1 MAMTH
6 VNAMRVFI
14 CTGCDIGASVDVDKL
29 CKIPVELGAPQA
41 ARHPCLCGEEGL
53 QYLRK
58 EVAEGADRIVI
69 AACSGRVYA
78 DRFDFGKDVLVER
91 TALREA
97 VWVSTPNDADT
108 QLLAEDYL
116 RMGIVKLQKSA
127 KPEPYIHQ
135 LDDTILVVGGGI
147 TGMTAAL
154 AAAEAGK
161 PVRLVEKEAALGGFV
176 GKLKRRFPVDGTGEP
191 VETNIAAM
199 SEEVRKHPAVT
210 VHLSS
215 EVVSISGQPGEFDVR
230 IKTPQGEIAARA
242 GAIVQ
247 ASGFKPY
254 DISKL
259 GHLGGGTVADVITSA
274 RFEEIAASGRI
285 RRPSDAKEP
294 SSVAFIQCAG
304 SRDEKHLPYCS
315 SFCCMTSLKQAHYI
329 RQQNPDAKVY
339 IFYRDMRTPGKYE
352 LFYKQMQDDD
362 GVFMTKGDV
371 ASVTGV
377 DGGVE
382 IVVNDTLLGESIR
395 VKADMAV
402 LAVGMESA
410 AKNGG
415 ALHLTYR
422 QGPELPE
429 LNYGFP
435 DSHFVCFPYE
445 TRRTGIYA
453 AGAVRHPMDAAQSET
468 DAAGAVLKAIQC
480 ITLASA
486 GKSAHPRAGD
496 TSYPEIAFER
506 CTQCKRC
513 TEECPYGM
521 YDEDAK
527 ATPQP
532 NPLRCRR
539 CGTCMGACP
548 QRIISFKNY
557 SVDMFSSMI
566 KAIGVPGE
574 EEGKPRILILACE
587 NDSMPAFDM
596 AAKLRLKLSPYI
608 RVIGLRCL
616 GSMNM
621 VWLNDAFAKG
631 LDGVLLFGCKFGDE
645 YQCHNMKGS
654 ELASERLS
662 KLEETLGRMSLE
674 PERVRFVPIAID
686 DAHALPGIIGDFM
699 KVIERVGPNP
709 FKEFAD

>member
-1 MAMTH
+1 MTQA
-6 VNAMRVFI
+6 NAMRVYI

-29 CKIPVELGAPQA
+29 SKIPAQFGVAEAV
-41 ARHPCLCGEEGL
+41 RHPFLCGEAGVEM
-53 QYLRK
+53 LRQD
-58 EVAEGADRIVI
+58 VAGGAGRVLI

-78 DRFDFGKDVLVER
+78 DRFDFGNGVLVER

-97 VWVSTPNDADT
+97 AWVSTPNDADT

-116 RMGIVKLQKSA
+116 KMGIVKLQKCG
-127 KPEPYIHQ
+127 KPEPYIR
-135 LDDTILVVGGGI
+135 DMDEKILVIGGGI
-147 TGMTAAL
+147 AGMTAAL
-154 AAAEAGK
+154 AAANAGRG
-161 PVRLVEKEAALGGFV
+161 VLLVEKEAALGGFV
-176 GKLKRRFPVDGTGEP
+176 RKLKRRFPVGGAWDAP
-191 VETNIAAM
+191 VETGIAAKAG
-199 SEEVRKHPAVT
+199 EVANHPAIT
-210 VHLSS
+210 VYLSS
-215 EVVSISGQPGEFDVR
+215 EVASISGQPGEFR
-230 IKTPQGEIAARA
+230 ATIKTPAGEVAAGA

-247 ASGFKPY
+247 ATGFKPY

-259 GHLGGGTVADVITSA
+259 AHLGGGTVDDVISSA
-274 RFEEIAASGRI
+274 RFEEIAAAGKI
-285 RRPSDAKEP
+285 VRPSDAKEP
-294 SSVAFIQCAG
+294 ASVAFIQCAG

-315 SFCCMTSLKQAHYI
+315 SFCCMTSLKQARYM
-329 RQQNPDAKVY
+329 RERNPGAKVY

-352 LFYKQMQDDD
+352 LFYKSMQDDD

-371 ASVTGV
+371 ESVTGV
-377 DGGVE
+377 EGGVE
-382 IVVNDTLLGESIR
+382 IVVKNTLLGETIR
-395 VKADMAV
+395 VKVDMAV

-410 AKNGG
+410 QKNGG
-415 ALHLTYR
+415 ALHLAYR

-453 AGAVRHPMDAAQSET
+453 AGAVRHPMDAAQSQT
-468 DAAGAVLKAIQC
+468 DATGAALKAIQC
-480 ITLASA
+480 IALASA
-486 GKSAHPRAGD
+486 GKSAHPRSGD

-532 NPLRCRR
+532 NPARCRR

-557 SVDMFSSMI
+557 SVDMFSAMI

-574 EEGKPRILILACE
+574 EENKPRVLILACE

-596 AAKLRLKLSPYI
+596 AASLRLKLSPHI

-616 GSMNM
+616 GSLNM
-621 VWLNDAFAKG
+621 VWLGDAFAKG

-686 DAHALPGIIGDFM
+686 DAHRLPVIIDDFM

-709 FKEFAD
+709 FKEFGE

>member
-1 MAMTH
+1 MTQ
-6 VNAMRVFI
+6 VNAPRVYI

-29 CKIPVELGAPQA
+29 CKIPAEFGVPQA
-41 ARHPCLCGEEGL
+41 KRHPFLCGEEGL

-58 EVAEGADRIVI
+58 EVAEGAGRILI

-78 DRFDFGKDVLVER
+78 DRFDFGKDVMVER

-97 VWVSTPNDADT
+97 LWVSTPNDPDT

-116 RMGIVKLQKSA
+116 KMGIVKLQKSE

-154 AAAEAGK
+154 AATDAGK
-161 PVRLVEKEAALGGFV
+161 RVRLVEKEAVLGGFV
-176 GKLKRRFPVDGTGEP
+176 RKLKRRFPIDGTGNP
-191 VETNIAAM
+191 VETNIVAM
-199 SEEVRKHPAVT
+199 AEEVKNHPAVAL
-210 VHLSS
+210 HLSS

-230 IKTPQGEIAARA
+230 IKTPEGEIAVRA

-247 ASGFKPY
+247 ATGFRPY

-259 GHLGGGTVADVITSA
+259 GHLGGGTVDNVITSA

-285 RRPSDAKEP
+285 RRPSDSKEP

-315 SFCCMTSLKQAHYI
+315 SFCCMTSLKQARYI
-329 RQQNPDAKVY
+329 REQNPDAKVY

-371 ASVTGV
+371 VSVAGV

-382 IVVNDTLLGESIR
+382 IVVNNTLLGGTIR

-415 ALHLTYR
+415 ALHLAYR

-468 DAAGAVLKAIQC
+468 DAAGAALKAIQC
-480 ITLASA
+480 ITLAAA
-486 GKSAHPRAGD
+486 GKSAHPRSGD
-496 TSYPEIAFER
+496 TSYPDIAFER

-527 ATPQP
+527 GTPQP

-557 SVDMFSSMI
+557 SVDMFSAMI

-574 EEGKPRILILACE
+574 EENRPRVLILACE
-587 NDSMPAFDM
+587 NDSMPAFEM
-596 AAKLRLKLSPYI
+596 AAKLRLKLSPHI

-686 DAHALPGIIGDFM
+686 DAYALPGIIGDFM

>member
-1 MAMTH
+1 MTQADAMK
-6 VNAMRVFI
+6 VYI

-29 CKIPVELGAPQA
+29 AKLPAQFGVAEAG
-41 ARHPCLCGEEGL
+41 RHPFLCGEAGV
-53 QYLRK
+53 QMLRK
-58 EVAEGADRIVI
+58 DVSQGANRVLI

-97 VWVSTPNDADT
+97 AWVSAPNDADT
-108 QLLAEDYL
+108 QLLVEDYL
-116 RMGIVKLQKSA
+116 KMGIVKLQKTG
-127 KPEPYIHQ
+127 KPEPYIRE
-135 LDDTILVVGGGI
+135 LDEKILVVGGGI
-147 TGMTAAL
+147 AGMTAAL
-154 AAAEAGK
+154 AAADAGRG
-161 PVRLVEKEAALGGFV
+161 VLLVEKEAALGGFLR
-176 GKLKRRFPVDGTGEP
+176 KLKKRFPVDGVWEP
-191 VETNIAAM
+191 VETGIAAKAD
-199 SEEVRKHPAVT
+199 EVNNHPSIKVF
-210 VHLSS
+210 LSS
-215 EVVSISGQPGEFDVR
+215 EIASVSGQPGEFDVTV
-230 IKTPQGEIAARA
+230 KTPQGEVAVRA

-247 ASGFKPY
+247 ATGFKPY
-254 DISKL
+254 EIAKL
-259 GHLGGGTVADVITSA
+259 AHLGGGTVDNVITSA
-274 RFEEIAASGRI
+274 RFEEIAAAGKI
-285 RRPSDAKEP
+285 LRPSDSQEP

-315 SFCCMTSLKQAHYI
+315 SFCCMTSLKQARYI
-329 RQQNPDAKVY
+329 REQNPNAKVY

-352 LFYKQMQDDD
+352 LFYKKMQDDD

-371 ASVTGV
+371 ESVTGAGN
-377 DGGVE
+377 GGVE
-382 IVVNDTLLGESIR
+382 IVVKNTLLGETIR

-402 LAVGMESA
+402 LAAGMESA

-453 AGAVRHPMDAAQSET
+453 AGAVRHPMDAAQSEI
-468 DAAGAVLKAIQC
+468 DATGAALKAIQC
-480 ITLASA
+480 ITLAAA
-486 GKSAHPRAGD
+486 GRSGHPRSGD

-557 SVDMFSSMI
+557 SVDMFSAMI

-574 EEGKPRILILACE
+574 EENRPRVLILACE

-596 AAKLRLKLSPYI
+596 AAKLRLKLSPHI

-616 GSMNM
+616 GSLNM
-621 VWLNDAFAKG
+621 VWLGDAFAKG

-674 PERVRFVPIAID
+674 PERVRFVPLAID

>member
-1 MAMTH
+1 MTQG
-6 VNAMRVFI
+6 NTTRVYV
-14 CTGCDIGASVDVDKL
+14 CTGCDIAASVDVDKL
-29 CKIPVELGAPQA
+29 CKIPAQFGIAEAT
-41 ARHPCLCGEEGL
+41 RHPFLCGEDGVRL
-53 QYLRK
+53 LRGDAAK
-58 EVAEGADRIVI
+58 GADRILI

-78 DRFDFGKDVLVER
+78 DRFDLGKNVIVER

-97 VWVSTPNDADT
+97 LWVSTPNDPDT

-116 RMGIVKLQKSA
+116 KMGIVKLQKTGR
-127 KPEPYIHQ
+127 PEPYIHP
-135 LDDTILVVGGGI
+135 LDEKLLVVGGGI

-154 AAAEAGK
+154 AAANAGRG
-161 PVRLVEKEAALGGFV
+161 VLLVEKEAALGGFLR
-176 GKLKRRFPVDGTGEP
+176 KLKRRFPVDGIGEP
-191 VETNIAAM
+191 AETNIAAKAD
-199 SEEVRKHPAVT
+199 EVKNHPGIT

-215 EVVSISGQPGEFDVR
+215 EVGSVSGQPGEFDVR
-230 IKTPQGEIAARA
+230 IKTPAGDVAVRC

-247 ASGFKPY
+247 ATGFKPY

-259 GHLGGGTVADVITSA
+259 GHLGGGTVDNVITSA
-274 RFEEIAASGRI
+274 RFEEIAAAGKI
-285 RRPSDAKEP
+285 CRPSDSKEP

-315 SFCCMTSLKQAHYI
+315 SFCCMTSLKQARYI
-329 RQQNPDAKVY
+329 REQNPNAKVY

-352 LFYKQMQDDD
+352 LFYKKMQDDD

-371 ASVTGV
+371 ESVTGV

-382 IVVNDTLLGESIR
+382 IAVKNTLLGGTVR
-395 VKADMAV
+395 VKVDMAV
-402 LAVGMESA
+402 LAVGMETA
-410 AKNGG
+410 QKNGG

-429 LNYGFP
+429 LEYGFP

-468 DAAGAVLKAIQC
+468 DAAGAALKAIQC

-486 GKSAHPRAGD
+486 GKSAHPRSGD

-527 ATPQP
+527 STPRP

-548 QRIISFKNY
+548 VRVISFKDY
-557 SVDMFSSMI
+557 SVDMFSEMI
-566 KAIGVPGE
+566 KTIGVPGE
-574 EEGKPRILILACE
+574 EENRPRILILACE
-587 NDSMPAFDM
+587 NDAMPAFDM
-596 AAKLRLKLSPYI
+596 AAKLRLKLSPHI

-621 VWLNDAFAKG
+621 VWLSDAFAKG

-674 PERVRFVPIAID
+674 PERVRFVPVAID
-686 DAHALPGIIGDFM
+686 DAQALPAIIGDFM

>member
-1 MAMTH
+1 MTT
-6 VNAMRVFI
+6 NATRVYL
-14 CTGCDIGASVDVDKL
+14 CTGCDIGASVDVERLSKVPSQFGVTDATRQPL
-29 CKIPVELGAPQA
+29 
-41 ARHPCLCGEEGL
+41 LCGDAGVEM
-53 QYLRK
+53 LRK
-58 EVAEGADRIVI
+58 DVAGGADRILI
-69 AACSGRVYA
+69 AACSARVYA
-78 DRFDFGKDVLVER
+78 ERFDLGKDVLVER
-91 TALREA
+91 IALREA
-97 VWVSTPNDADT
+97 VWVSTPNNEDT
-108 QLLAEDYL
+108 QLLVEDYIK
-116 RMGIVKLQKSA
+116 MGIVKLQKTG
-127 KPEPYIHQ
+127 KPEPYIRE
-135 LDDTILVVGGGI
+135 LDDKIMVVGGGI

-154 AAAEAGK
+154 AAANAGRG
-161 PVRLVEKEAALGGFV
+161 VLLVEKEAALGGFL
-176 GKLKRRFPVDGTGEP
+176 GKLKRRFPVDGTWDAP
-191 VETNIAAM
+191 VETGLAAKAD
-199 SEEVRKHPAVT
+199 EVKNHSSIKVF
-210 VHLSS
+210 LSS
-215 EVVSISGQPGEFDVR
+215 EVASVAGQPGEFDVH
-230 IKTPQGEIAARA
+230 IKTPEGEVAVRC

-247 ASGFKPY
+247 ATGFKPY
-254 DISKL
+254 EISKL
-259 GHLGGGTVADVITSA
+259 GHLGGGTVDNVITSA
-274 RFEEIAASGRI
+274 RFEEIAAAGKI
-285 RRPSDAKEP
+285 IRPSDSREP
-294 SSVAFIQCAG
+294 ASVAFIQCAG

-315 SFCCMTSLKQAHYI
+315 SFCCMTSLKQARYM
-329 RQQNPDAKVY
+329 REQNPNARIY

-352 LFYKQMQDDD
+352 LFYKSMQDDD

-371 ASVTGV
+371 ESVTGV

-382 IVVNDTLLGESIR
+382 IVVKNTLLGETIR
-395 VKADMAV
+395 VKVDLAV

-453 AGAVRHPMDAAQSET
+453 AGAVRHPMDAAQSQT
-468 DAAGAVLKAIQC
+468 DAAGAALKAIQC
-480 ITLASA
+480 ITLATA
-486 GKSAHPRAGD
+486 GKSAHPRSGD

-532 NPLRCRR
+532 NPARCRR

-557 SVDMFSSMI
+557 SVDMFSAMI
-566 KAIGVPGE
+566 KAISVPGE
-574 EEGKPRILILACE
+574 EENKPRILILACE

-596 AAKLRLKLSPYI
+596 AASLRLKLSPHI

-616 GSMNM
+616 GSLNM
-621 VWLNDAFAKG
+621 VWLSDAFAKG

-686 DAHALPGIIGDFM
+686 DAHALPDIIGDFM
-699 KVIERVGPNP
+699 KIIERVGPNP

>member
-1 MAMTH
+1 MTQAGAMK
-6 VNAMRVFI
+6 VYI

-29 CKIPVELGAPQA
+29 SKIPSEFGVPDAM
-41 ARHPCLCGEEGL
+41 RHPFLCGEAGL
-53 QYLRK
+53 QMLRK
-58 EVAEGADRIVI
+58 EVGEGTNRVLI
-69 AACSGRVYA
+69 AACSGREYA
-78 DRFDFGKDVLVER
+78 DRFDFGKNVLVER

-116 RMGIVKLQKSA
+116 KMGIVKLQKTE
-127 KPEPYIHQ
+127 KPEPYIRP
-135 LDDTILVVGGGI
+135 LDEKILVAGGGI

-154 AAAEAGK
+154 AAANAGRG
-161 PVRLVEKEAALGGFV
+161 VLLVEKEAALGGFLR
-176 GKLKRRFPVDGTGEP
+176 KLKKRFPVDGAWEP
-191 VETNIAAM
+191 VETNIAAKAI
-199 SEEVRKHPAVT
+199 EVKNHPAIT
-210 VHLSS
+210 VYLSS
-215 EVVSISGQPGEFDVR
+215 KIASVAGQPGEFDVQ
-230 IKTPQGEIAARA
+230 IETPQGDVAARC

-247 ASGFKPY
+247 ATGFKPY

-259 GHLGGGTVADVITSA
+259 AHLGGGVVDNVITSA
-274 RFEEIAASGRI
+274 RFEEIAAAGKI
-285 RRPSDAKEP
+285 RRPSDSKEP

-315 SFCCMTSLKQAHYI
+315 SFCCMASLKQARYI
-329 RQQNPDAKVY
+329 REQNPDAKVY

-352 LFYKQMQDDD
+352 FFYKKMQDDD

-371 ASVTGV
+371 ESVTGAE

-382 IVVNDTLLGESIR
+382 IVVKNTLLGETIR

-410 AKNGG
+410 QKNGG

-429 LNYGFP
+429 LEYGFP

-453 AGAVRHPMDAAQSET
+453 AGSVRHPMDAAQAET
-468 DAAGAVLKAIQC
+468 DAAGAALKAIQC
-480 ITLASA
+480 ITLAAA
-486 GKSAHPRAGD
+486 GKSAHPRSGD

-527 ATPQP
+527 GTPQP

-557 SVDMFSSMI
+557 GVDMFSAMI

-574 EEGKPRILILACE
+574 EENRPRVLILACE

-596 AAKLRLKLSPYI
+596 AAKLRLKLSPHI

-616 GSMNM
+616 GSLNM
-621 VWLNDAFAKG
+621 VWLSDAFAKG

-662 KLEETLGRMSLE
+662 KLEETLGRMALE
-674 PERVRFVPIAID
+674 PERVRFVPIAIN

-699 KVIERVGPNP
+699 KVVERVGPNP

>member
-1 MAMTH
+1 MTQG
-6 VNAMRVFI
+6 NAMRVYV

-29 CKIPVELGAPQA
+29 SKIPAEFGLPDA
-41 ARHPCLCGEEGL
+41 ARHPFLCGDAGL
-53 QYLRK
+53 QMLRK
-58 EVAEGADRIVI
+58 EVAEGTNRVLI
-69 AACSGRVYA
+69 AACSGRVYV
-78 DRFDFGKDVLVER
+78 DRFDFGKDVIVER

-97 VWVSTPNDADT
+97 VWVSAPNDADT

-116 RMGIVKLQKSA
+116 KMGIVKLQKTG
-127 KPEPYIHQ
+127 KPEPYIRP
-135 LDDTILVVGGGI
+135 LDEKILVVGGGI

-154 AAAEAGK
+154 AAANAGRG
-161 PVRLVEKEAALGGFV
+161 VLLVEKEAALGGFLQ
-176 GKLKRRFPVDGTGEP
+176 KLKKRFPVDGAWEP
-191 VETNIAAM
+191 VETGIAAKAD
-199 SEEVRKHPAVT
+199 EVNNHPAIT
-210 VHLSS
+210 VYLSS
-215 EVVSISGQPGEFDVR
+215 EIGSVSGQPGEFDVQ
-230 IKTPQGEIAARA
+230 IETPQGDVAVRC

-247 ASGFKPY
+247 ATGFKPY
-254 DISKL
+254 DIAKL
-259 GHLGGGTVADVITSA
+259 AHLGGGTVDNVITSA
-274 RFEEIAASGRI
+274 RFEEIAAAGKI
-285 RRPSDAKEP
+285 LRPSDSKEP

-315 SFCCMTSLKQAHYI
+315 SFCCMTSLKQARYI
-329 RQQNPDAKVY
+329 REQNPDAKVY

-352 LFYKQMQDDD
+352 FFYKKMQDDD

-371 ASVTGV
+371 ESVAAAAG
-377 DGGVE
+377 GGVE
-382 IVVNDTLLGESIR
+382 IAVKNTLLGETVR
-395 VKADMAV
+395 VRADMAV

-415 ALHLTYR
+415 ALNLTYR

-453 AGAVRHPMDAAQSET
+453 AGTVRHPMDAAQSQT
-468 DAAGAVLKAIQC
+468 DAAGAALKAIQC
-480 ITLASA
+480 ITLAAA
-486 GKSAHPRAGD
+486 GKSAHPRSGD

-527 ATPQP
+527 STPRP

-557 SVDMFSSMI
+557 SVDMFSAMI

-574 EEGKPRILILACE
+574 EENRPRVLILACE

-596 AAKLRLKLSPYI
+596 AANLRLKLSPHI

-616 GSMNM
+616 GSLNM
-621 VWLNDAFAKG
+621 VWLSDAFAKG

-674 PERVRFVPIAID
+674 PERVRFVPLAIN